1 MINVEGG
8 QVEYYGD
15 LDVITSEASIAL
27 KMAYDMTVR
36 EVSKE
41 FADMWLDD
49 LPRIIKM
56 TEEELIDE
64 VWGVMMEGDEDELYK

>member
-8 QVEYYGD
+8 TVEYYGD
-15 LDVITSEASIAL
+15 LDVVTSEASIVL

-64 VWGVMMEGDEDELYK
+64 VWGVMLGEGDEDEG